1 MQSTVQSSNDQTKN
15 SIKSLSEI
23 RNKTNLQSDAEKLQ
37 RMGKSGFMLVDLKSK
52 IKDGD
57 LQQLS
62 NAVVMEINSMAAQL
76 FELISLLSELI
87 LNKPKRVYTSLADQ
101 YQSKLENSYGEHILR
116 QVVLTQDF
124 SFPSED

>member
-1 MQSTVQSSNDQTKN
+1 
-15 SIKSLSEI
+15 
-23 RNKTNLQSDAEKLQ
+23 
-37 RMGKSGFMLVDLKSK
+37 MGKSGFMLVDLKSK

-87 LNKPKRVYTSLADQ
+87 LNKPKRVYTTLADQ

>member
-87 LNKPKRVYTSLADQ
+87 LNKPKRVYTTLAD
-101 YQSKLENSYGEHILR
+101 
-116 QVVLTQDF
+116 
-124 SFPSED
+124 

>member
-1 MQSTVQSSNDQTKN
+1 
-15 SIKSLSEI
+15 
-23 RNKTNLQSDAEKLQ
+23 
-37 RMGKSGFMLVDLKSK
+37 MGKSGFMLVDLKSK

-87 LNKPKRVYTSLADQ
+87 LNKPKRVYTTLAD
-101 YQSKLENSYGEHILR
+101 
-116 QVVLTQDF
+116 
-124 SFPSED
+124 

>member
-1 MQSTVQSSNDQTKN
+1 
-15 SIKSLSEI
+15 
-23 RNKTNLQSDAEKLQ
+23 
-37 RMGKSGFMLVDLKSK
+37 MGKSGFMLVDLKSK